1 MDSDSW
7 SDRLASA
14 SRRYQLDFLS
24 RSDNFL
30 GFEEIEGEDDFREEY
45 ACPFCSDYFD
55 IVSLCCHIDED
66 HPMNAKNGVCPV
78 CAVKVSSDM
87 IAHITLQHANM
98 FKISFLLS
106 LPLHS
111 LTKYYVTR
119 KRKSRRG
126 GAQSMLSILKREFPD
141 GNFQSLFEGT
151 SRAVSSSSASIAAD
165 PLLSSFISPMA
176 DDFFISESSLCAD
189 ASSAKKTLN
198 QSLPER
204 NVEKQSL
211 SAEDHREKLKQ
222 SEFVQGILSSMI
234 LEDGL

>member
-7 SDRLASA
+7 TDRLASA

-66 HPMNAKNGVCPV
+66 HPMNTINGVCPV

-87 IAHITLQHANM
+87 VAHITLQHANM
-98 FKISFLLS
+98 KA
-106 LPLHS
+106 
-111 LTKYYVTR
+111 
-119 KRKSRRG
+119 RRGGGG

-141 GNFQSLFEGT
+141 GNFQSLFEGS
-151 SRAVSSSSASIAAD
+151 SRVAVPPPSSSSTIAAD
-165 PLLSSFISPMA
+165 PLLSSFITPMA
-176 DDFFISESSLCAD
+176 DELFVSD
-189 ASSAKKTLN
+189 SAKKALN
-198 QSLPER
+198 QSLPQR
-204 NVEKQSL
+204 NVEKKSL

-222 SEFVQGILSSMI
+222 SEFVQGIFSSMI
-234 LEDGL
+234 LNDCL

>member
-30 GFEEIEGEDDFREEY
+30 GFEEAEGEDEFREEY

-66 HPMNAKNGVCPV
+66 HPMDTINGVDISSV
-78 CAVKVSSDM
+78 LFLSSDM
-87 IAHITLQHANM
+87 VAHITLQHAN
-98 FKISFLLS
+98 I
-106 LPLHS
+106 
-111 LTKYYVTR
+111 
-119 KRKSRRG
+119 KSTRRG

-141 GNFQSLFEGT
+141 GNFQSLFEGS
-151 SRAVSSSSASIAAD
+151 SRVVVPPSSSSIAAD

-176 DDFFISESSLCAD
+176 DGLFISET
-189 ASSAKKTLN
+189 SSAKKTSN
-198 QSLPER
+198 QSLPKR
-204 NVEKQSL
+204 SVEKKSL

-222 SEFVQGILSSMI
+222 SEFVQGIFSSMI
-234 LEDGL
+234 LDDDL

>member
-30 GFEEIEGEDDFREEY
+30 GLEEIEGDDDFREEY
-45 ACPFCSDYFD
+45 ACPFCVDYFD
-55 IVSLCCHIDED
+55 IVALCCHIGED
-66 HPMNAKNGVCPV
+66 HPADANNGVCPV
-78 CAVKVSSDM
+78 CAVRVSSDM
-87 IAHITLQHANM
+87 VAHITLQHANM
-98 FKISFLLS
+98 
-106 LPLHS
+106 
-111 LTKYYVTR
+111 
-119 KRKSRRG
+119 KSRRSG

-141 GNFQSLFEGT
+141 GNFQSLFEGS
-151 SRAVSSSSASIAAD
+151 SRVVSSSSSSIAAD

-176 DDFFISESSLCAD
+176 DDFFISESSLCAETG
-189 ASSAKKTLN
+189 SAKKTYN

-204 NVEKQSL
+204 NVEKKSL

-222 SEFVQGILSSMI
+222 SEFVQGILSSAI
-234 LEDGL
+234 LDDDL

>member
-66 HPMNAKNGVCPV
+66 HPVDAKNGVCPV

-98 FKISFLLS
+98 FK
-106 LPLHS
+106 
-111 LTKYYVTR
+111 VTR

-165 PLLSSFISPMA
+165 PLLSSFISPMT
-176 DDFFISESSLCAD
+176 DDFFISESSLCAET
-189 ASSAKKTLN
+189 SSDKKTSN

>member
-66 HPMNAKNGVCPV
+66 HPVDGKNGVCPV

-98 FKISFLLS
+98 FK
-106 LPLHS
+106 
-111 LTKYYVTR
+111 VTR

-165 PLLSSFISPMA
+165 PLLSSFISPMT
-176 DDFFISESSLCAD
+176 DDFFISESSLSAET
-189 ASSAKKTLN
+189 SSAKKT
-198 QSLPER
+198 LPER

>member
-30 GFEEIEGEDDFREEY
+30 GFEEVEGEDEFREEY

-66 HPMNAKNGVCPV
+66 HPTETINGVCPV

-87 IAHITLQHANM
+87 VAHITLQHANM
-98 FKISFLLS
+98 FKV
-106 LPLHS
+106 
-111 LTKYYVTR
+111 TTR

-126 GAQSMLSILKREFPD
+126 GVQSMLSILKREFPD
-141 GNFQSLFEGT
+141 GNFQSLFEGS
-151 SRAVSSSSASIAAD
+151 SRVVVPSSSSSIAAD

-176 DDFFISESSLCAD
+176 DGLFISET
-189 ASSAKKTLN
+189 SSAKKTSN

-204 NVEKQSL
+204 SVEKKSL

-222 SEFVQGILSSMI
+222 SEFVQGVFCSMI
-234 LEDGL
+234 LDDDL

>member
-7 SDRLASA
+7 TDRLASA

-30 GFEEIEGEDDFREEY
+30 GFEEVEGEDDFREEY

-66 HPMNAKNGVCPV
+66 HPMNTINGVCPV

-87 IAHITLQHANM
+87 VAHITLQHANM
-98 FKISFLLS
+98 FKV
-106 LPLHS
+106 
-111 LTKYYVTR
+111 TTR

-151 SRAVSSSSASIAAD
+151 SSRVVPPSSATIAAD
-165 PLLSSFISPMA
+165 PLLSSFITPMA
-176 DDFFISESSLCAD
+176 DELFIPES
-189 ASSAKKTLN
+189 SSAKKASIH
-198 QSLPER
+198 SLPER
-204 NVEKQSL
+204 YLLPHPWNDYKQSL
-211 SAEDHREKLKQ
+211 D
-222 SEFVQGILSSMI
+222 ILTA
-234 LEDGL
+234 

>member
-30 GFEEIEGEDDFREEY
+30 GFEEAEGEDEFREEY

-66 HPMNAKNGVCPV
+66 HPMDTINGVCPV

-87 IAHITLQHANM
+87 VAHITLQHANM
-98 FKISFLLS
+98 FKV
-106 LPLHS
+106 
-111 LTKYYVTR
+111 TTR
-119 KRKSRRG
+119 KRKSTRRG

-141 GNFQSLFEGT
+141 GNFQSLFEGS
-151 SRAVSSSSASIAAD
+151 SRVVVPPSSSSIAAD

-176 DDFFISESSLCAD
+176 DGLFISET
-189 ASSAKKTLN
+189 SSAKKTSN
-198 QSLPER
+198 QSLPKR
-204 NVEKQSL
+204 VEKKSL

-222 SEFVQGILSSMI
+222 SEFVQGIFSSMI
-234 LEDGL
+234 LDDDL

>member
-30 GFEEIEGEDDFREEY
+30 GFEEAEGEEEFREEY

-55 IVSLCCHIDED
+55 IVSLCCHIDEN
-66 HPMNAKNGVCPV
+66 HPMDTINGVCPV

-87 IAHITLQHANM
+87 VAHITLQHANM
-98 FKISFLLS
+98 
-106 LPLHS
+106 
-111 LTKYYVTR
+111 
-119 KRKSRRG
+119 RKSTRRG

-141 GNFQSLFEGT
+141 GNFQSLFEGS
-151 SRAVSSSSASIAAD
+151 SRVVVPPSSSSTAAD

-176 DDFFISESSLCAD
+176 DGLFISESS
-189 ASSAKKTLN
+189 SAKKTSN
-198 QSLPER
+198 QSFPER
-204 NVEKQSL
+204 YLLHSSSVEKKSL

-222 SEFVQGILSSMI
+222 SEFVQGIFSSMI
-234 LEDGL
+234 LDDDL

>member
-1 MDSDSW
+1 MDSDSL

-66 HPMNAKNGVCPV
+66 HPMETINGVCPV

-87 IAHITLQHANM
+87 VAHITLQHANM
-98 FKISFLLS
+98 FK
-106 LPLHS
+106 
-111 LTKYYVTR
+111 VTR
-119 KRKSRRG
+119 KRKTRRGGGGGGG
-126 GAQSMLSILKREFPD
+126 GAQSMLSMLKREFPD
-141 GNFQSLFEGT
+141 GNFQSLLEGS
-151 SRAVSSSSASIAAD
+151 SRVLTSSSTNVAAD
-165 PLLSSFISPMA
+165 PLLSSFISPMV
-176 DDFFISESSLCAD
+176 DDLYISESSLCAVT
-189 ASSAKKTLN
+189 SSAKKTSN

-204 NVEKQSL
+204 NVEKQCL
-211 SAEDHREKLKQ
+211 SAEDHRKKLKQ
-222 SEFVQGILSSMI
+222 SEFVQGILSSMMI
-234 LEDGL
+234 LDDDL

>member
-24 RSDNFL
+24 RSDTFL

-55 IVSLCCHIDED
+55 IVSLCCHVDED
-66 HPMNAKNGVCPV
+66 HPMDAKNGVCPV

-87 IAHITLQHANM
+87 VAHITLQHANIV
-98 FKISFLLS
+98 F
-106 LPLHS
+106 HS
-111 LTKYYVTR
+111 LTKYYGTR

-141 GNFQSLFEGT
+141 GNFQSLFDGS
-151 SRAVSSSSASIAAD
+151 SRVISSSSSSNIAAD

-176 DDFFISESSLCAD
+176 DDFFISESSLCAET
-189 ASSAKKTLN
+189 SSAKKTLN
-198 QSLPER
+198 QGLPERFSR

-222 SEFVQGILSSMI
+222 SEFVQGILSSTI
-234 LEDGL
+234 LNDGL

>member
-66 HPMNAKNGVCPV
+66 HPMDAKNGVCPV
-78 CAVKVSSDM
+78 CAVKLSSDM
-87 IAHITLQHANM
+87 VAHITLQHANM
-98 FKISFLLS
+98 FK
-106 LPLHS
+106 
-111 LTKYYVTR
+111 VTR

-141 GNFQSLFEGT
+141 GNFQSLFEGS
-151 SRAVSSSSASIAAD
+151 SRVVSSSTSNLAAD
-165 PLLSSFISPMA
+165 PLLSSFITPMA
-176 DDFFISESSLCAD
+176 DDFFISESSLCAET
-189 ASSAKKTLN
+189 SSAKKTLN

-222 SEFVQGILSSMI
+222 SEYVQGILSSMI
-234 LEDGL
+234 LEDDL

>member
-30 GFEEIEGEDDFREEY
+30 GFEEAEGEEEFREEY

-55 IVSLCCHIDED
+55 IVSLCCHIDEN
-66 HPMNAKNGVCPV
+66 HPMDTINGVCPV

-87 IAHITLQHANM
+87 VAHITLQHANM
-98 FKISFLLS
+98 FKV
-106 LPLHS
+106 
-111 LTKYYVTR
+111 TTR
-119 KRKSRRG
+119 KRKSTRRG

-141 GNFQSLFEGT
+141 GNFQSLFEGS
-151 SRAVSSSSASIAAD
+151 SRVVVPPSSSSTAAD
-165 PLLSSFISPMA
+165 PLLSSFISPLA
-176 DDFFISESSLCAD
+176 DGLFISESS
-189 ASSAKKTLN
+189 SAKKTSN
-198 QSLPER
+198 QSFPER
-204 NVEKQSL
+204 SVEKKSL

-222 SEFVQGILSSMI
+222 SEFVQGIFSSMI
-234 LEDGL
+234 LDDDL

>member
-66 HPMNAKNGVCPV
+66 HPMDAKNGVCPV
-78 CAVKVSSDM
+78 CAVKLSSDM
-87 IAHITLQHANM
+87 VAHITLQHAN
-98 FKISFLLS
+98 I
-106 LPLHS
+106 
-111 LTKYYVTR
+111 YYVTR

-141 GNFQSLFEGT
+141 GNFQSLFEGS
-151 SRAVSSSSASIAAD
+151 SRVVSSSTSNLAAD
-165 PLLSSFISPMA
+165 PLLSSFITPMA
-176 DDFFISESSLCAD
+176 DDFFISESSLCAET
-189 ASSAKKTLN
+189 SSAKKTLN

-222 SEFVQGILSSMI
+222 SEYVQGILSSMI
-234 LEDGL
+234 LEDDL

>member
-7 SDRLASA
+7 TDRLASA

-30 GFEEIEGEDDFREEY
+30 GFEEVEGEDDFREEY

-66 HPMNAKNGVCPV
+66 HPMNTINGVCPV

-87 IAHITLQHANM
+87 VAHITLQHANM
-98 FKISFLLS
+98 
-106 LPLHS
+106 
-111 LTKYYVTR
+111 
-119 KRKSRRG
+119 KRKARRG
-126 GAQSMLSILKREFPD
+126 GAQSMLAILKREFPD
-141 GNFQSLFEGT
+141 GNFQSLFEGS
-151 SRAVSSSSASIAAD
+151 SRVVPPSSTNIAAD

-176 DDFFISESSLCAD
+176 DELFISESGQT
-189 ASSAKKTLN
+189 SSAKKALN

-204 NVEKQSL
+204 NVEKKSL

-222 SEFVQGILSSMI
+222 SEFVQGIFSSVI
-234 LEDGL
+234 LDDGL

>member
-24 RSDNFL
+24 RSDTFL

-55 IVSLCCHIDED
+55 IVSLCCHVDED
-66 HPMNAKNGVCPV
+66 HPIDAKNGVCPV

-87 IAHITLQHANM
+87 VAHITLQHANM
-98 FKISFLLS
+98 FKG
-106 LPLHS
+106 
-111 LTKYYVTR
+111 TR

-141 GNFQSLFEGT
+141 GNFQSLFEGS
-151 SRAVSSSSASIAAD
+151 SRVVSSSSSNVAAD

-176 DDFFISESSLCAD
+176 DDFFISESSLGAET
-189 ASSAKKTLN
+189 SSANKTSN

-204 NVEKQSL
+204 NVEKQCL

-222 SEFVQGILSSMI
+222 SEFVQGILSSTI
-234 LEDGL
+234 LNDGL